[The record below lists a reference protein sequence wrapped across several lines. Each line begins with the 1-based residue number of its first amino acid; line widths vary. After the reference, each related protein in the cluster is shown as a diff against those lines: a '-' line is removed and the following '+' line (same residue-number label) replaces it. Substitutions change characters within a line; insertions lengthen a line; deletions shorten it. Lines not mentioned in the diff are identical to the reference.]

1 MQSRRVAVPHAG
13 IAGRSRATGDTLERA
28 FVGVAFAAHVAQLG
42 YYASTLAFKDH
53 AEPSVGAI
61 ARALLGGQA
70 PYHGIT
76 GDASYELP
84 YGPALY
90 ALHAVVFAVLG
101 ANPTALK
108 LPGIVANVAAFALLF
123 AALRR
128 RVGRRCAAGVTLLA
142 LAYLA
147 SYDARAYWCRPEPF
161 LLLGSALSL
170 WLARARPRG
179 ATFAIAVVL
188 AAMIDLKATG
198 ALYVLPVF
206 ALVARREGLRVA
218 GLAGVGG
225 AALALAPF
233 AVPSVHLQPY
243 LALLGR
249 ASGLGLS
256 PRELSGNACAV
267 VVLAAP
273 TLLALGL
280 KAAWPVHDSRAA
292 WARVGRPAH
301 DDAVPVVPILLCAA
315 AVCVAA
321 AKPGA
326 GRHHLVPFVPLAAD
340 AFANAVAR
348 IECSR
353 VGERVARAAAL
364 LARVALCGVVLHM
377 AASSARSL
385 APHARRAR
393 AASAELQ
400 TLVARIGSGDWQ
412 MGYGDTTS
420 YEDTFERPFASR
432 PTRLL
437 LDGASQME
445 SAALGFSASRLLEK
459 SLAAGDPH
467 VWILPR
473 GAPFSIENYYAGGP
487 PVFDDGFR
495 ARFAALYAPV
505 DAGRFYVVFERR
517 PHLFDGADR

>member
-1 MQSRRVAVPHAG
+1 MAARGHA
-13 IAGRSRATGDTLERA
+13 AGDTLESA

-61 ARALLGGQA
+61 ARALLAGQA
-70 PYHGIT
+70 PYHGMT

-84 YGPALY
+84 YGPGLY
-90 ALHAVVFAVLG
+90 ALHALVFAAFG
-101 ANPTALK
+101 PNPTALK

-128 RVGRRCAAGVTLLA
+128 SVGRRCAAGVTLFA
-142 LAYLA
+142 LTYLA
-147 SYDARAYWCRPEPF
+147 WYDARAYWCRPEPF

-179 ATFAIAVVL
+179 ATFAIGVVL
-188 AAMIDLKATG
+188 AAMVDLKATG
-198 ALYVLPVF
+198 ALYVLPVL
-206 ALVARREGLRVA
+206 ALVARREGLRAASRVA
-218 GLAGVGG
+218 LGG

-233 AVPSVHLQPY
+233 SVPSFRLHPY
-243 LALLGR
+243 LALLERG
-249 ASGLGLS
+249 SGLGLS
-256 PRELSGNACAV
+256 PHELSANTCAV

-280 KAAWPVHDSRAA
+280 KAAWPVSDSRAA
-292 WARVGRPAH
+292 FGGVRRSTH
-301 DDAVPVVPILLCAA
+301 DDAVPVVPLLLCAA

-353 VGERVARAAAL
+353 VGEGIARAGAL
-364 LARVALCGVVLHM
+364 LVRVALCVVVLLM
-377 AASSARSL
+377 AASSASRL
-385 APHARRAR
+385 VPHARRAR

-400 TLVARIGSGDWQ
+400 ALVARIGSGDWQ
-412 MGYGDTTS
+412 MGYGDTAS

-432 PTRLL
+432 STHLL

-445 SAALGFSASRLLEK
+445 SAALGFSASSMLEK
-459 SLAAGDPH
+459 SLAAGDPS

-487 PVFDDGFR
+487 PVFDEGFR

-505 DAGRFYVVFERR
+505 DAGRFYVVFRRR
-517 PHLFDGADR
+517 PHPFDGAAR